1 MADKYRR
8 VEKAQETLPVNEI
21 RVKRD
26 VGIGRYLRR
35 AFDLLSGV
43 EEGQDSVVIKGVSN
57 AMESAVKLAELVKHR
72 VTQLHQLNK
81 VTNLVIVD
89 EYEPLEEG
97 LDSLKFNRIVTML
110 SITLSKSP
118 LDTKD
123 IGY

>member
-8 VEKAQETLPVNEI
+8 VEKTQESLPDSEI
-21 RVKRD
+21 RVRRG

-35 AFDLLSGV
+35 AFELLQGT
-43 EEGQDSVVIKGVSN
+43 EAGKDTVVIKGVSN

-72 VTQLHQLNK
+72 VPLLYQLNQ
-81 VTNLVIVD
+81 VSNIVIVD

-97 LDSLKFNRIVTML
+97 LDHLKFNRVVTML
-110 SITLSKSP
+110 SITLSKTA
-118 LDTKD
+118 LDNKD